1 VPVREG
7 FREQSWKRALHGLR
21 FADANR
27 ISADRARGIGVYV
40 PRSESIGTLRL
51 HGIISLLLRTLLN
64 GKYQVAGVL
73 APLSADASRES
84 TPVAVTQPQSTPLA
98 DT

>member
-1 VPVREG
+1 MREG

-51 HGIISLLLRTLLN
+51 HGIISLLLRTTD
-64 GKYQVAGVL
+64 GKYKVAGVL

-84 TPVAVTQPQSTPLA
+84 TPVAVTPQSTPLA

>member
-1 VPVREG
+1 MREG

-27 ISADRARGIGVYV
+27 ISAARGIGVYV

-73 APLSADASRES
+73 APLSAGASRES
-84 TPVAVTQPQSTPLA
+84 TPVAVTPQSTPLA
-98 DT
+98 GT

>member
-1 VPVREG
+1 MPVREG

-84 TPVAVTQPQSTPLA
+84 TPVAVTPQSTPLA

>member
-1 VPVREG
+1 MREEIHVEG
-7 FREQSWKRALHGLR
+7 RNRHVQLTVKTRSCLCARDFVNKVGRALHGLR

-51 HGIISLLLRTLLN
+51 HGIISLLLRTLLTVN
-64 GKYQVAGVL
+64 IKL
-73 APLSADASRES
+73 
-84 TPVAVTQPQSTPLA
+84 PVFLPR
-98 DT
+98 